1 MLDFI
6 ICATSNLFRMYLIN
20 RFIVVFL
27 GKLEKGKIREF
38 LVYTCFYIVNTT
50 LFWEFHTVWINVLC
64 NLVGIG
70 VIVWLHTKSAKTILF
85 VTSSIYLIHAGC
97 DAIGTGIFINYK
109 DGEVSKQVYAAIA
122 VFLIFVCELIA
133 ERIITIRRSM
143 ETSPN
148 FSLIFVPLCSV
159 VVICLLIYLNVYID
173 RGIAIVCIGLL
184 IVNFFMLYLNNLL
197 LHSVAEKYET
207 EMLRRKMQV
216 YASQLDAILQN
227 EERIKIL
234 QHDMKHHMN
243 ELKLMANKHD
253 VVEIQEYIDHME
265 DFIQNPNEIVDSG
278 NVEIDSVLNYMLQ
291 KARRELK
298 NVIAN
303 VMMPEK
309 IKHSFDINVL
319 LGNLLENAIEAAR
332 QTEEKYLRVDII
344 LKRGILKIQ
353 IENTFM
359 SENIVKEKRKEG
371 GTVFLT
377 TKKAKEK
384 HGIGLKSVRKIVEMY
399 NGTMVVIPQNDIFC
413 VKLILYMSRLE
424 NGI

>member
-70 VIVWLHTKSAKTILF
+70 VIVWLHTKSAKTSLF
-85 VTSSIYLIHAGC
+85 LTCSIYMIHMGC
-97 DAIGTGIFINYK
+97 DVISFLLLGNMKRGEINLVSAVTTAILIFI
-109 DGEVSKQVYAAIA
+109 
-122 VFLIFVCELIA
+122 CELLT
-133 ERIITIRRSM
+133 ERVVNGRKREEEGSI
-143 ETSPN
+143 
-148 FSLIFVPLCSV
+148 SLIFVPVCSM
-159 VVICLLIYLNVYID
+159 I

>member
-1 MLDFI
+1 
-6 ICATSNLFRMYLIN
+6 
-20 RFIVVFL
+20 
-27 GKLEKGKIREF
+27 
-38 LVYTCFYIVNTT
+38 
-50 LFWEFHTVWINVLC
+50 
-64 NLVGIG
+64 
-70 VIVWLHTKSAKTILF
+70 
-85 VTSSIYLIHAGC
+85 
-97 DAIGTGIFINYK
+97 
-109 DGEVSKQVYAAIA
+109 
-122 VFLIFVCELIA
+122 
-133 ERIITIRRSM
+133 
-143 ETSPN
+143 
-148 FSLIFVPLCSV
+148 
-159 VVICLLIYLNVYID
+159 
-173 RGIAIVCIGLL
+173 
-184 IVNFFMLYLNNLL
+184 
-197 LHSVAEKYET
+197 
-207 EMLRRKMQV
+207 MQV

-359 SENIVKEKRKEG
+359 SENLLKRSNFMPI
-371 GTVFLT
+371 FLM
-377 TKKAKEK
+377 
-384 HGIGLKSVRKIVEMY
+384 L
-399 NGTMVVIPQNDIFC
+399 FF
-413 VKLILYMSRLE
+413 
-424 NGI
+424 

>member
-1 MLDFI
+1 
-6 ICATSNLFRMYLIN
+6 
-20 RFIVVFL
+20 
-27 GKLEKGKIREF
+27 
-38 LVYTCFYIVNTT
+38 
-50 LFWEFHTVWINVLC
+50 
-64 NLVGIG
+64 
-70 VIVWLHTKSAKTILF
+70 
-85 VTSSIYLIHAGC
+85 
-97 DAIGTGIFINYK
+97 
-109 DGEVSKQVYAAIA
+109 
-122 VFLIFVCELIA
+122 
-133 ERIITIRRSM
+133 
-143 ETSPN
+143 
-148 FSLIFVPLCSV
+148 
-159 VVICLLIYLNVYID
+159 
-173 RGIAIVCIGLL
+173 
-184 IVNFFMLYLNNLL
+184 
-197 LHSVAEKYET
+197 
-207 EMLRRKMQV
+207 MQV

-303 VMMPEK
+303 IMMPEK